1 MDLLLQ
7 LLVNGVINGS
17 HYALL
22 GIGFGLIFATTRI
35 VHFAYG
41 PIFTFAAYIGWWV
54 AGGLGLPVW
63 LGLVA
68 AVAAGTVIGLLSYV
82 LVYRP
87 LELNNAPVLVPLIA
101 SLGLYIVLE
110 NLVGIVFGTGVR
122 VVEDLDYE
130 IFFLGPV
137 FFTSIHLWQVASLV
151 IIGGALAAFLRGTR
165 YGKAILAMTDDPEMA
180 RVIGIDTFRIA
191 LLVFAI
197 GSAVAAVPA
206 MLILLKDGAS
216 THMGFAAVFMAFVA
230 VIVGGVGSLK
240 GAAAGGFLLGLVQSL
255 GLWQIPTEW
264 QSSIAFVV
272 LYVMIMLRPEGLFGV
287 RWR

>member
-7 LLVNGVINGS
+7 LFVNGIINGS

-41 PIFTFAAYIGWWV
+41 PVFTFAAYIGWLV
-54 AGGLGLPVW
+54 AGAAGLPVW
-63 LGLVA
+63 LAFIVAIAA
-68 AVAAGTVIGLLSYV
+68 AVALGLLSYF

-87 LELNNAPVLVPLIA
+87 LEVRNAPVLVPLIA
-101 SLGLYIVLE
+101 SLGLYIVIE
-110 NLVGIVFGTGVR
+110 NMVGIVFGSGVR
-122 VVEDLDYE
+122 VVEDLNYG
-130 IFFLGPV
+130 IYFLGPV

-151 IIGGALAAFLRGTR
+151 IIGLALAAFLRLTR

-180 RVIGIDTFRIA
+180 RVIGIDTFRIT

-197 GSAVAAVPA
+197 GSAVSAVPA
-206 MLILLKDGAS
+206 VLILMRDGAS
-216 THMGFAAVFMAFVA
+216 THMGFAAVFMGFVA

-240 GAAAGGFLLGLVQSL
+240 GAVAGGFLLGLVQSL

-264 QSSIAFVV
+264 QGSIAFVV
-272 LYVMIMLRPEGLFGV
+272 LYLMILLRPEGLFGV
-287 RWR
+287 RGR

>member
-1 MDLLLQ
+1 MDLFLQ

-41 PIFTFAAYIGWWV
+41 PIFTFAAYVGWYV
-54 AGGLGLPVW
+54 AGSLGLPVW
-63 LGLVA
+63 LGLLA
-68 AVAAGTVIGLLSYV
+68 AIAAGLALGLLSYV
-82 LVYRP
+82 LIYRP

-110 NLVGIVFGTGVR
+110 NLVGIIFGTGVR
-122 VVEDLDYE
+122 VVEDLDTGIY
-130 IFFLGPV
+130 FLGPV

-151 IIGGALAAFLRGTR
+151 VIGGALAAFLRLTR
-165 YGKAILAMTDDPEMA
+165 YGKAILAMTDDPDMA

-197 GSAVAAVPA
+197 GSAISAVPA
-206 MLILLKDGAS
+206 VLILLKDGAS
-216 THMGFAAVFMAFVA
+216 THMGFSAVFLAFVA

-240 GAAAGGFLLGLVQSL
+240 GAAVGGFLLGLVQSL

-272 LYVMIMLRPEGLFGV
+272 LYLMIMLRPEGLFGV

>member
-7 LLVNGVINGS
+7 LFVNGVINGS

-41 PIFTFAAYIGWWV
+41 PIFTFAAYMGWLV
-54 AGGLGLPVW
+54 AGSLGLPVW
-63 LGLVA
+63 LGLA
-68 AVAAGTVIGLLSYV
+68 AAIASGLVLGLLSYV
-82 LVYRP
+82 LIYRP
-87 LELNNAPVLVPLIA
+87 LERNNAPVLVPLIA

-110 NLVGIVFGTGVR
+110 NLVGIIFGTGVR
-122 VVEDLDYE
+122 VVEDLDYG
-130 IFFLGPV
+130 IFLVGPV
-137 FFTSIHLWQVASLV
+137 FFTSIHVWQVASLV
-151 IIGGALAAFLRGTR
+151 VIGGLLAVFLRQTR

-191 LLVFAI
+191 LLVFAL
-197 GSAVAAVPA
+197 GSAISAVPA

-216 THMGFAAVFMAFVA
+216 THMGFTAVFMAFVA

-264 QSSIAFVV
+264 QNSIAFVV
-272 LYVMIMLRPEGLFGV
+272 LFLMIMLRPEGLFGV

>member
-1 MDLLLQ
+1 MDLLIQ
-7 LLVNGVINGS
+7 LLVTGVINGS

-41 PIFTFAAYIGWWV
+41 PIFTFAAYVGWLV
-54 AGGLGLPVW
+54 SGGFGLPVF
-63 LGLVA
+63 LGLAAAIVA
-68 AVAAGTVIGLLSYV
+68 ATLLGLLSYG

-87 LELNNAPVLVPLIA
+87 LELRQAPVLVPLIA
-101 SLGLYIVLE
+101 SLGLYILLE
-110 NLVGIVFGTGVR
+110 NLVGIIFGTGVR
-122 VVEDLDYE
+122 VVEHFE
-130 IFFLGPV
+130 TGIHFVGPA
-137 FFTSIHLWQVASLV
+137 FFTSIQVWQVASLV
-151 IIGGALAAFLRGTR
+151 IIGAALAAFLRWTR

-180 RVIGIDTFRIA
+180 RVIGIDTFRVT
-191 LLVFAI
+191 LLVFI
-197 GSAVAAVPA
+197 LGSAISAVPA

-264 QSSIAFVV
+264 QNSIAFVV
-272 LYVMIMLRPEGLFGV
+272 LFLMIMLRPEGLFGV

>member
-7 LLVNGVINGS
+7 LFVNGAINGS

-41 PIFTFAAYIGWWV
+41 PIFTFAAYVAWFV
-54 AGGLGLPVW
+54 AGSLGLPVW
-63 LGLVA
+63 LGFVA
-68 AVAAGTVIGLLSYV
+68 AIAAALVLGLLSYV
-82 LVYRP
+82 VIYRP

-110 NLVGIVFGTGVR
+110 NIVGIVFGTGVR
-122 VVEDLDYE
+122 VVENLDYG

-137 FFTSIHLWQVASLV
+137 FFTSIHVWQVASFVV
-151 IIGGALAAFLRGTR
+151 IGAALALFLRQSR

-180 RVIGIDTFRIA
+180 RIIGIDTFRIA

-197 GSAVAAVPA
+197 GSMVSAVPA
-206 MLILLKDGAS
+206 TLILLKDGAS
-216 THMGFAAVFMAFVA
+216 THMGFAAVFIAFVA
-230 VIVGGVGSLK
+230 VIVGGVGSLR
-240 GAAAGGFLLGLVQSL
+240 GAAAGGFLLGLVESL

-272 LYVMIMLRPEGLFGV
+272 LYLMIMLRPEGLFGA
-287 RWR
+287 RR

>member
-1 MDLLLQ
+1 MDLLIQ
-7 LLVNGVINGS
+7 LLVTGVINGS

-22 GIGFGLIFATTRI
+22 GIGFGLIFATTRL

-41 PIFTFAAYIGWWV
+41 PIFTFAAYIGWAV

-63 LGLVA
+63 LGLLA
-68 AVAAGTVIGLLSYV
+68 AIAGAVVLGLGSYI

-87 LELNNAPVLVPLIA
+87 LEVRNARLLVPLIA
-101 SLGLYIVLE
+101 SLGMYIVLE
-110 NLVGIVFGTGVR
+110 NLVGILFGSGVR
-122 VVEDLDYE
+122 VVEDLDYG
-130 IFFLGPV
+130 IHFVGPA
-137 FFTSIHLWQVASLV
+137 FFTTIHVWQVASFV
-151 IIGGALAAFLRGTR
+151 IIGLALAAFLRWTR
-165 YGKAILAMTDDPEMA
+165 YGKAILAMTDDPDMA
-180 RVIGIDTFRIA
+180 RIIGIDTVKVT
-191 LLVFAI
+191 LLVFAL
-197 GSAVAAVPA
+197 GSAISAVPA
-206 MLILLKDGAS
+206 VLILLKDGAS

-264 QSSIAFVV
+264 QASIAFVI
-272 LYVMIMLRPEGLFGV
+272 LFAMIMLRPEGLFGV

>member
-7 LLVNGVINGS
+7 LFVNGVINGS

-41 PIFTFAAYIGWWV
+41 PIFTFAAYVGWYV
-54 AGGLGLPVW
+54 AGSLGLPVW
-63 LGLVA
+63 LGLLA
-68 AVAAGTVIGLLSYV
+68 AIAGGLGLGLLSYV
-82 LVYRP
+82 AVYRP
-87 LELNNAPVLVPLIA
+87 LELRNAPVLVPLIA
-101 SLGLYIVLE
+101 SLGLYIVIE
-110 NLVGIVFGTGVR
+110 NLVGVFFGSGVR
-122 VVEDLDYE
+122 VVEDLDYG
-130 IFFLGPV
+130 IYFLGPV
-137 FFTSIHLWQVASLV
+137 FFTSIHVWQIVSLV
-151 IIGGALAAFLRGTR
+151 VVGGALWSFLRLTR

-197 GSAVAAVPA
+197 GSAVSAVPA

-264 QSSIAFVV
+264 QASIAFVV
-272 LYVMIMLRPEGLFGV
+272 LYLMILLRPEGLFGV

>member
-7 LLVNGVINGS
+7 LSVNGIINGS

-41 PIFTFAAYIGWWV
+41 PIFTFAAYMGWLL

-63 LGLVA
+63 IGLA
-68 AVAAGTVIGLLSYV
+68 GAIATAVALGLLSYV
-82 LVYRP
+82 LIYHA
-87 LELNNAPVLVPLIA
+87 LEIRNAPVLVPLIA

-110 NLVGIVFGTGVR
+110 NLVGVLFGTGVR
-122 VVEDLDYE
+122 VVEDLE
-130 IFFLGPV
+130 TGIFFLGPV
-137 FFTSIHLWQVASLV
+137 FFTSLHVWQVVSFVV
-151 IIGGALAAFLRGTR
+151 IAGALAMFLRRTR
-165 YGKAILAMTDDPEMA
+165 YGKAVLAMTDSPEMA
-180 RVIGIDTFRIA
+180 RVIGIDTFRVS

-197 GSAVAAVPA
+197 GSALSAVPA

-216 THMGFAAVFMAFVA
+216 THMGFAAVFLAFVA
-230 VIVGGVGSLK
+230 VVVGGVGSLK

-272 LYVMIMLRPEGLFGV
+272 LFLMILLRPEGLFGV
-287 RWR
+287 RTR

>member
-7 LLVNGVINGS
+7 LFVTGVINGS

-41 PIFTFAAYIGWWV
+41 PIFTFAAYVGWFV
-54 AGGLGLPVW
+54 AGSLGLPVW
-63 LGLVA
+63 LGFVAAILA
-68 AVAAGTVIGLLSYV
+68 AVALGLLSYF

-87 LELNNAPVLVPLIA
+87 LEIRNAPMLVPLIA

-110 NLVGIVFGTGVR
+110 NIVGIIFGTGVR
-122 VVEDLDYE
+122 VVEDLDTGVYSV
-130 IFFLGPV
+130 GPV
-137 FFTSIHLWQVASLV
+137 FFTSIQLWQVASLV
-151 IIGGALAAFLRGTR
+151 IIGVALAAFLRLTR

-180 RVIGIDTFRIA
+180 RVIGIDTPKIT

-197 GSAVAAVPA
+197 GSAVSAVPA
-206 MLILLKDGAS
+206 MLILLKDGGS

-240 GAAAGGFLLGLVQSL
+240 GAVAGGFLIGLVQSL
-255 GLWQIPTEW
+255 GLWKIPTEW
-264 QSSIAFVV
+264 QGSIAFVV
-272 LYVMIMLRPEGLFGV
+272 LFLMIMLRPEGLFGV
-287 RWR
+287 RGR

>member
-1 MDLLLQ
+1 MDLLIQ
-7 LLVNGVINGS
+7 LLVTGVINGS

-41 PIFTFAAYIGWWV
+41 PVFTFAAYVGWAV
-54 AGGLGLPVW
+54 SGSLGLPVFV
-63 LGLVA
+63 GLAAAIAA
-68 AVAAGTVIGLLSYV
+68 AVVLGLLSYA

-87 LELNNAPVLVPLIA
+87 LELRNAPVLVPLIA
-101 SLGLYIVLE
+101 SLGLYILLE

-122 VVEDLDYE
+122 VVEDFDPGVH
-130 IFFLGPV
+130 FVGPAY
-137 FFTSIHLWQVASLV
+137 FTSIQVWQVASLA
-151 IIGGALAAFLRGTR
+151 IIGAGLAAFLRWTR
-165 YGKAILAMTDDPEMA
+165 YGKAIMAMTDDPEMA
-180 RVIGIDTFRIA
+180 RVIGIDTVRIT
-191 LLVFAI
+191 LLVFI
-197 GSAVAAVPA
+197 LGSAISAVPA

-255 GLWQIPTEW
+255 GLWQIPTDW
-264 QSSIAFVV
+264 QNSIAFVV
-272 LYVMIMLRPEGLFGV
+272 LFLMIMLRPEGLFGV
-287 RWR
+287 RGR

>member
-7 LLVNGVINGS
+7 LFVNGIINGS

-22 GIGFGLIFATTRI
+22 GVGFGLIFATTRI

-41 PIFTFAAYIGWWV
+41 PVFTFAAYIGWYV
-54 AGGLGLPVW
+54 AGAAGLPVW

-68 AVAAGTVIGLLSYV
+68 AILAAVLLGLLSYF

-87 LELNNAPVLVPLIA
+87 LEIRNAPVLVPLIA
-101 SLGLYIVLE
+101 SLGLYIVIE
-110 NLVGIVFGTGVR
+110 NLVGIFFGTGVR
-122 VVEDLDYE
+122 VVEDLDYG
-130 IFFLGPV
+130 IFLVGPV
-137 FFTSIHLWQVASLV
+137 FFTSIHLWQVASLL
-151 IIGGALAAFLRGTR
+151 IIGLALAAFLRLTR

-180 RVIGIDTFRIA
+180 RIIGIDTFRIT

-197 GSAVAAVPA
+197 GSAVSAVPA
-206 MLILLKDGAS
+206 VLILLKDGAS
-216 THMGFAAVFMAFVA
+216 THMGFAAVFMGFVA

-240 GAAAGGFLLGLVQSL
+240 GAVAGGFLLGLVQSL

-264 QSSIAFVV
+264 QGSIAFVV
-272 LYVMIMLRPEGLFGV
+272 LYLMIMLRPEGLFGV
-287 RWR
+287 RGR

>member
-1 MDLLLQ
+1 MDLLFQ
-7 LLVNGVINGS
+7 LLVTGVINGS

-41 PIFTFAAYIGWWV
+41 PIFTFAAYIGWLV
-54 AGGLGLPVW
+54 AGGMGLPVW
-63 LGLVA
+63 LGLLA
-68 AVAAGTVIGLLSYV
+68 AIAGAVILGVGSYLLI
-82 LVYRP
+82 YRP
-87 LELNNAPVLVPLIA
+87 LEVRNAPVLVPLIA

-110 NLVGIVFGTGVR
+110 NLVGILFGSGVR
-122 VVEDLDYE
+122 VVEDLDYG
-130 IFFLGPV
+130 IHFVGPA
-137 FFTSIHLWQVASLV
+137 FFTSIHVWQVASLLLV
-151 IIGGALAAFLRGTR
+151 GGALAAFLRWTR

-180 RVIGIDTFRIA
+180 RVIGIDTVRVT

-206 MLILLKDGAS
+206 VLILLKDGAS

-264 QSSIAFVV
+264 QNSIAFV
-272 LYVMIMLRPEGLFGV
+272 LLFAMIMLRPEGLFGV

>member
-7 LLVNGVINGS
+7 LFVNGIVNGS

-22 GIGFGLIFATTRI
+22 GVGFGLIFATTRI

-41 PIFTFAAYIGWWV
+41 PVFTFAAYIGWLV
-54 AGGLGLPVW
+54 AGAAGLPVW

-68 AVAAGTVIGLLSYV
+68 AMLAAVALGLLSYL

-87 LELNNAPVLVPLIA
+87 LELRNAPPLVPLIA
-101 SLGLYIVLE
+101 SLGLYIVIE
-110 NLVGIVFGTGVR
+110 NLVGILFGTGVR
-122 VVEDLDYE
+122 VVEDLDYG
-130 IFFLGPV
+130 IFLIGPV
-137 FFTSIHLWQVASLV
+137 FFTSIHIWQVASLV
-151 IIGGALAAFLRGTR
+151 VIAGALIAFLRLTR

-180 RVIGIDTFRIA
+180 RIIGIDTLRVT

-197 GSAVAAVPA
+197 GSAVSAVPA
-206 MLILLKDGAS
+206 VLILLKDGAS
-216 THMGFAAVFMAFVA
+216 THMGFAAVFMGFVA

-240 GAAAGGFLLGLVQSL
+240 GAVAGGYLLGLVQSL

-264 QSSIAFVV
+264 QGSIAFVV
-272 LYVMIMLRPEGLFGV
+272 LYLMIMLRPEGLFGV
-287 RWR
+287 RGR

>member
-7 LLVNGVINGS
+7 LFVNGVINGS

-41 PIFTFAAYIGWWV
+41 PIFTFAAYVAWFV
-54 AGGLGLPVW
+54 AGSLGLPVW
-63 LGLVA
+63 LGFLAAIAA
-68 AVAAGTVIGLLSYV
+68 AVILGLLSYV
-82 LVYRP
+82 VIYRP

-110 NLVGIVFGTGVR
+110 NIVGIVFGTGVR
-122 VVEDLDYE
+122 VVENLDYG

-137 FFTSIHLWQVASLV
+137 FFTSIHIWQVASFVV
-151 IIGGALAAFLRGTR
+151 IGVALAVFLRQSR
-165 YGKAILAMTDDPEMA
+165 YGKAILAMTDDPEMS
-180 RVIGIDTFRIA
+180 RIIGIDTFRIA

-197 GSAVAAVPA
+197 GSMVSAVPA
-206 MLILLKDGAS
+206 TLILLKDGAS
-216 THMGFAAVFMAFVA
+216 THMGFAAVFIAFVA
-230 VIVGGVGSLK
+230 VIVGGVGSLR
-240 GAAAGGFLLGLVQSL
+240 GAVAGGFLLGLVESL

-272 LYVMIMLRPEGLFGV
+272 LYLMIMLRPEGLFGA
-287 RWR
+287 RR